1 MTTIRDLT
9 YDLLRRHGVNTIFG
23 NPGSNELAFLQ
34 DFPSDFR
41 YILALHEGA
50 AIGIADGYAQA
61 TGRPALVNL
70 HSAAGTGNAM
80 GGFANAWN
88 AHSPLVVTAGQ
99 QTRAMIGVE
108 PLLTNID
115 ATTLPKPLV
124 KWSYE
129 PARAEDAPLAMSRAL
144 HLSALPAPG
153 PVYLSIPYD
162 DWSKPAEAESL
173 RLLERTVIAAGALGA
188 AATAAL
194 AARLD
199 RSAKPVIV
207 LGPDVD
213 AARANEHAVRL
224 AERLK
229 APVWVA
235 PSAPRCPFPT
245 THPSFRGLLPAGMAS
260 VSRLLEGHDLV
271 LVAGAPVFR
280 YHQYEPGPLLPP
292 GAELIQ
298 ITCDPDEAARAPMGD
313 AVVGDV
319 ALILAALA
327 DAVGEAARAAP
338 PPREAPPRAAPGAA
352 PLTAERVLD
361 LMDELAPRDAI
372 YVNESTST
380 IEAMWERMRWERP
393 GSYYFGAA
401 GGLGFAMPAAVGVQ
415 LAEPDRQVI
424 AVVGDGSANYSVTA
438 LWTAA
443 QHDVPVVFVI
453 MRNGVYGALRWFA
466 GVLEAERVPGLDVPG
481 IDFVAIAAGYGLE
494 AARVE
499 TDDAFAAAFA
509 RALKAGRPSL
519 IEAATAWRAP
529 LSGVSADETK
539 AG

>member
-1 MTTIRDLT
+1 MPTVRDLT
-9 YDLLRRHGVNTIFG
+9 YDLLRRHGITTIFG
-23 NPGSNELAFLQ
+23 NPGSNELPFLQ

-41 YILALHEGA
+41 YILALHEGVA
-50 AIGIADGYAQA
+50 LGIADGYAQA
-61 TGRPALVNL
+61 TGRTALVNL

-88 AHSPLVVTAGQ
+88 SHSPLLVTAGQ
-99 QTRAMIGVE
+99 QTRAMIGIE
-108 PLLTNID
+108 PLLTNLD

-129 PARAEDAPLAMSRAL
+129 PARAEDVPLAISRAL
-144 HLSALPAPG
+144 HLSGLPARG

-162 DWSKPAEAESL
+162 DWSKPADPESL
-173 RLLERTVIAAGALGA
+173 RLLERTVVAAGALDSG
-188 AATAAL
+188 ATAQL
-194 AARLD
+194 AARLE
-199 RSAKPVIV
+199 RSTNPVIV

-213 AARANEHAVRL
+213 AARANGHAARL

-245 THPSFRGLLPAGMAS
+245 THPSFRSLLPAGMAAL
-260 VSRLLEGHDLV
+260 SRLLEGHDLM

-280 YHQYEPGPLLPP
+280 YHQYDPGPLLPP
-292 GAELIQ
+292 GADLIH

-319 ALILAALA
+319 GLILAALA
-327 DAVGEAARAAP
+327 DAVGEA
-338 PPREAPPRAAPGAA
+338 PRAAPQPRAAPSRAAPGMA

-361 LMDELAPRDAI
+361 LMNDLAPRDAI

-380 IEAMWERMRWERP
+380 IEAMWERMRWEKP

-424 AVVGDGSANYSVTA
+424 AVIGDGSANYAVTA

-443 QHDVPVVFVI
+443 QHGVPVVFVI
-453 MRNGVYGALRWFA
+453 MRNGTYGALRWFA
-466 GVLEAERVPGLDVPG
+466 GELNAQGVPGLDVPG
-481 IDFVAIAAGYGLE
+481 IDFVSIAAGYGLD
-494 AARVE
+494 AVRAD
-499 TDDAFAAAFA
+499 TDKAFADAFSGAI
-509 RALKAGRPSL
+509 KAGRPAL
-519 IEAATAWRAP
+519 IEVATAWKT
-529 LSGVSADETK
+529 G
-539 AG
+539 

>member
-1 MTTIRDLT
+1 MATIRDLT
-9 YDLLRRHGVNTIFG
+9 YDLLRRHGITILFG
-23 NPGSNELAFLQ
+23 NPGSNELPFLQ

-50 AIGIADGYAQA
+50 AIGMADGYAQA
-61 TGRPALVNL
+61 TGRTALVNL

-88 AHSPLVVTAGQ
+88 AHTPLVVTAGQ
-99 QTRAMIGVE
+99 QVRAMMGIE
-108 PLLTNID
+108 ALLTNID

-124 KWSYE
+124 KWSCE
-129 PARAEDAPLAMSRAL
+129 PARAEDVPLAVSRAL
-144 HLSALPAPG
+144 HMSRLPAPG
-153 PVYLSIPYD
+153 PVYISIPYD
-162 DWSKPAEAESL
+162 DWDKAAETQSL
-173 RLLERTVIAAGALGA
+173 RLLERSVAAAGALDAGVL
-188 AATAAL
+188 AAL

-199 RSAKPVIV
+199 RSANPVIV

-213 AARANEHAVRL
+213 AARANAHAVRL

-245 THPSFRGLLPAGMAS
+245 THPGFRGLLTASMADIA
-260 VSRLLEGHDLV
+260 RQLDGHDLV

-280 YHQYEPGPLLPP
+280 YHQYAPGPLLPP

-313 AVVGDV
+313 ALVGDV
-319 ALILAALA
+319 GRILAALA
-327 DAVGEAARAAP
+327 DAVS
-338 PPREAPPRAAPGAA
+338 EAPRPMPQPRPAPTRAGPGSA
-352 PLTAERVLD
+352 PLAAERVLD

-380 IEAMWERMRWERP
+380 IEAMWERMRWEQP

-424 AVVGDGSANYSVTA
+424 ALIGDGSANYSVTA

-443 QHDVPVVFVI
+443 QHNVPVVFVI
-453 MRNGVYGALRWFA
+453 LRNGTYGALRWFA
-466 GVLEAERVPGLDVPG
+466 GVLKADRVPALDVPG
-481 IDFVAIAAGYGLE
+481 IDFVSIARGYGL
-494 AARVE
+494 AAERVD
-499 TDDAFAAAFA
+499 TDDAFATAFA
-509 RALKAGRPSL
+509 RALTAGRPSL
-519 IEAATAWRAP
+519 IEVTTAWP
-529 LSGVSADETK
+529 TP
-539 AG
+539 

>member
-1 MTTIRDLT
+1 MATIRELT
-9 YDLLRRHGVNTIFG
+9 YDLLRRNGITTIFG
-23 NPGSNELAFLQ
+23 NPGSNELPFLQ

-41 YILALHEGA
+41 YVLALHEGV

-61 TGRPALVNL
+61 TGRTALVNL
-70 HSAAGTGNAM
+70 HSSAGTGNAM
-80 GGFANAWN
+80 GGLANAWN
-88 AHSPLVVTAGQ
+88 SHSPLVVTAGQ
-99 QTRAMIGVE
+99 QTRAMIGIE
-108 PLLTNID
+108 PLLTNLD
-115 ATTLPKPLV
+115 ATMLPKPLV

-129 PARAEDAPLAMSRAL
+129 PARAEDVPLAMSRAL
-144 HLSALPAPG
+144 HLSSLPAAG

-162 DWSKPAEAESL
+162 DWSKAAEPESL
-173 RLLERTVIAAGALGA
+173 RLLGRTVSAAAALDAGA
-188 AATAAL
+188 AAVL

-199 RSAKPVIV
+199 RSTNPVII

-213 AARANEHAVRL
+213 AARANAHAVRL
-224 AERLK
+224 AERLA

-245 THPSFRGLLPAGMAS
+245 THPNFRGLLPASMAGI
-260 VSRLLEGHDLV
+260 SRLLAGHDLV

-280 YHQYEPGPLLPP
+280 YHEYEPGPLLPD

-298 ITCDPDEAARAPMGD
+298 ITCDPDEAARAPTGD
-313 AVVGDV
+313 AIVGDV
-319 ALILAALA
+319 GLILPALA
-327 DAVGEAARAAP
+327 DTVTGTTRRSPE
-338 PPREAPPRAAPGAA
+338 PRVVPQRIAPGHT
-352 PLTAERVLD
+352 PLAAERFLD

-380 IEAMWERMRWERP
+380 IEAMWERMGWENP

-424 AVVGDGSANYSVTA
+424 ALIGDGSANYSITA

-453 MRNGVYGALRWFA
+453 LRNGTYGALRWFA
-466 GVLEAERVPGLDVPG
+466 GVLHADGVPALDVPD
-481 IDFVAIAAGYGLE
+481 IDFVAIATGYGVE
-494 AARVE
+494 AVRVT
-499 TDDAFAAAFA
+499 TDDAFAAAFTRAIGA
-509 RALKAGRPSL
+509 RKPSL
-519 IEAATAWRAP
+519 IEVATAWKTR
-529 LSGVSADETK
+529 
-539 AG
+539 

>member
-1 MTTIRDLT
+1 MTTVRDLT
-9 YDLLRRHGVNTIFG
+9 YDLLRRHDISTVFG
-23 NPGSNELAFLQ
+23 NPGSNELPFLE

-50 AIGIADGYAQA
+50 AIGMADGYAQA
-61 TGRPALVNL
+61 TGRTALANL

-88 AHSPLVVTAGQ
+88 AHTPLVVTAGQ
-99 QTRAMIGVE
+99 QTRAMMGIE

-124 KWSYE
+124 KWSCE
-129 PARAEDAPLAMSRAL
+129 PTRAEDAPLAMSRAL
-144 HLSALPAPG
+144 HLSTLPAPG

-162 DWSKPAEAESL
+162 DWDKAAEPESL
-173 RLLERTVIAAGALGA
+173 RLLDRKVSAAGALDAGA
-188 AATAAL
+188 AAAL

-199 RSAKPVIV
+199 RSANPVIV

-213 AARANEHAVRL
+213 AARANAHAVRL
-224 AERLK
+224 AERLR

-245 THPSFRGLLPAGMAS
+245 THPNFRGLLTASMADIS
-260 VSRLLEGHDLV
+260 LQLEGHDLV
-271 LVAGAPVFR
+271 LAPGALVFR

-292 GAELIQ
+292 GAELVH
-298 ITCDPDEAARAPMGD
+298 ITCDPDEAARPMGD
-313 AVVGDV
+313 AIVGDV
-319 ALILAALA
+319 GLILAALA
-327 DAVGEAARAAP
+327 DTVAEAARPALARAAP
-338 PPREAPPRAAPGAA
+338 GSKPLAP
-352 PLTAERVLD
+352 ERVLD

-380 IEAMWERMRWERP
+380 IEAMWERMRWEHP

-401 GGLGFAMPAAVGVQ
+401 GGLGFGTPAAVGVQ

-424 AVVGDGSANYSVTA
+424 ALIGDGSANYSVTA

-443 QHDVPVVFVI
+443 RHKVPVVFVI
-453 MRNGVYGALRWFA
+453 MRNGTYGALRWFA
-466 GVLEAERVPGLDVPG
+466 GVLKAEEVPALDVPD
-481 IDFVAIAAGYGLE
+481 IDFVAIAKGYGVD
-494 AARVE
+494 AVRV
-499 TDDAFAAAFA
+499 DSDNAFIAAFTG
-509 RALKAGRPSL
+509 ALKAGKPSL
-519 IEAATAWRAP
+519 IEVATAWPA
-529 LSGVSADETK
+529 A
-539 AG
+539 

>member
-1 MTTIRDLT
+1 
-9 YDLLRRHGVNTIFG
+9 
-23 NPGSNELAFLQ
+23 
-34 DFPSDFR
+34 
-41 YILALHEGA
+41 
-50 AIGIADGYAQA
+50 
-61 TGRPALVNL
+61 
-70 HSAAGTGNAM
+70 M

-88 AHSPLVVTAGQ
+88 AHSPLLVTAGQ
-99 QTRAMIGVE
+99 QIRAMIGIE

-129 PARAEDAPLAMSRAL
+129 PARAEDVPLAMSRAL
-144 HLSALPAPG
+144 HLSGLPAPG

-162 DWSKPAEAESL
+162 DWAKPAEPESL
-173 RLLERTVIAAGALGA
+173 RLLERTVSAAGTLDAG
-188 AATAAL
+188 ATAAL
-194 AARLD
+194 AARLE
-199 RSAKPVIV
+199 RSTNPVIV

-213 AARANEHAVRL
+213 AARANRHAVRL

-229 APVWVA
+229 APVWIA

-245 THPSFRGLLPAGMAS
+245 THPSFRGLLPAGMAA
-260 VSRLLEGHDLV
+260 VSRLLDGHDLV

-280 YHQYEPGPLLPP
+280 YHQYDPGPLLPS
-292 GAELIQ
+292 GTELIQ

-319 ALILAALA
+319 GLILAALA
-327 DAVGEAARAAP
+327 DAVSEAARPAP
-338 PPREAPPRAAPGAA
+338 QPRQAPPRGVPGST

-380 IEAMWERMRWERP
+380 IEAMWERMRWEKP

-424 AVVGDGSANYSVTA
+424 AVIGDGSANYSVTA

-443 QHDVPVVFVI
+443 QNKIPVVFVI
-453 MRNGVYGALRWFA
+453 MRNGTYGALRWFA
-466 GVLEAERVPGLDVPG
+466 GVLEAEHVPGLDVPG
-481 IDFVAIAAGYGLE
+481 IDFVAIATGYGLE
-494 AARVE
+494 AVRVD
-499 TDDAFAAAFA
+499 TDDSFAAAFA

-519 IEAATAWRAP
+519 IEVATAWHMP
-529 LSGVSADETK
+529 
-539 AG
+539 